1 MFGRRENQTLQ
12 KGVAKVPV
20 MMQLEWLEC
29 GAASLGMVL
38 AYYGKW
44 VPLEQLRADCSVS
57 RDGVNAEKIYLA
69 AKLYDL
75 DVKVYKMTP
84 ESLKEN
90 GRFPCII
97 HWNMNHF
104 VVLKGFRGKYA
115 YLNDPARG
123 EWNEVPPV
131 DEHDYD
137 SDTTNNG

>member
-1 MFGRRENQTLQ
+1 MVRRRENQTLH

-69 AKLYDL
+69 AKLHDL
-75 DVKVYKMTP
+75 DVKVYKMSP

-90 GRFPCII
+90 GRFPC
-97 HWNMNHF
+97 
-104 VVLKGFRGKYA
+104 VRSSVCRRSRSA
-115 YLNDPARG
+115 AR
-123 EWNEVPPV
+123 
-131 DEHDYD
+131 
-137 SDTTNNG
+137 